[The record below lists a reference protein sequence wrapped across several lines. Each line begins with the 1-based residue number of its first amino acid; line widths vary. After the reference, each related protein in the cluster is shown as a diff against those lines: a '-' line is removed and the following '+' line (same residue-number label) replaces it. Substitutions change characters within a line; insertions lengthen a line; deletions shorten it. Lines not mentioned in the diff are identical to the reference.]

1 MVQFSQELFD
11 TILSRIEEGE
21 SLVKICKDKKM
32 PNKVNFYRWIDKDI
46 ELRNKYA
53 RACEA
58 RAEKI
63 FEEII
68 DIADDSSNDTILGK
82 AKDGSEYEMENK
94 EWVNR
99 SKLKVDARK
108 WVLAKMHPKKYG
120 DKIEVDNKITIDKPL
135 IIDWSGNH
143 STDTQ
148 TEGSSSDS

>member
-21 SLVKICKDKKM
+21 SLVKICKDDNM
-32 PNKVNFYRWIDKDI
+32 PSKSGFYKWLKEFP
-46 ELRNKYA
+46 ELVDKYA
-53 RACEA
+53 HACEA
-58 RAEKI
+58 RADKI

-68 DIADDSSNDTILGK
+68 EIADDSSNDFIRVEKGE
-82 AKDGSEYEMENK
+82 SIENK

-99 SKLKVDARK
+99 SKLRVDARK
-108 WVLAKMHPKKYG
+108 WVLAKMQPKKYG
-120 DKIEVDNKITIDKPL
+120 DKIDVNNKITIDKPL